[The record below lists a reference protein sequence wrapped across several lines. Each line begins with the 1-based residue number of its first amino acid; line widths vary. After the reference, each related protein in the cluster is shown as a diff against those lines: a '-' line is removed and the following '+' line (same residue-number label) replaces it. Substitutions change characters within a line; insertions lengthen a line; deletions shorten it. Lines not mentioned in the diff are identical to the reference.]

1 MRFILNK
8 NLKLLVLKFFIL
20 ISPLLINQVLAQ
32 DLRIKISSGQVE
44 PLPVAIADFTGQEG
58 KANEIGEKFL
68 RLYQII

>member
-8 NLKLLVLKFFIL
+8 SLKLLVLKILIL

-44 PLPVAIADFTGQEG
+44 PLPIAIADFTGQEDR
-58 KANEIGEKFL
+58 KSVV
-68 RLYQII
+68 